1 MRQFFKTF
9 ILYAVV
15 FATLRCVSAQD
26 GTTLSMRG
34 DIQKSIQWSVEEVK
48 TKFGGQVQDVKF
60 TAGMDKLVKVGTGVP
75 LLSLIQAVTLKTDPA
90 VKHHDL
96 KFLIIVE
103 ATDGFRVVFSSAELM
118 PQGGQ
123 AQAWLIW
130 NVDGKPITGKEAP
143 FRLVVPTDKAADRAI
158 FGVNQVILVDGVKL
172 ATQMKAN

>member
-48 TKFGGQVQDVKF
+48 TKFAGQVQDVKF